1 VTWIFGYGSLV
12 WRPAMPFRERRGG
25 TIRGWTRRFWQGS
38 PDHRGRPGEPG
49 RVVTLVPEPDA
60 VCWGM
65 GYRVDDADV
74 ARVLDELDF
83 REQAGYQRHV
93 ETLWLDGGDDRVEAL
108 VYVAGAGNP
117 NFLGPAPVEQIA
129 AEARH
134 SVGPSGPN
142 RDYILRLADALRE
155 HGADD
160 PHVFAIAELLA

>member
-1 VTWIFGYGSLV
+1 
-12 WRPAMPFRERRGG
+12 
-25 TIRGWTRRFWQGS
+25 
-38 PDHRGRPGEPG
+38 
-49 RVVTLVPEPDA
+49 
-60 VCWGM
+60 M

-108 VYVAGAGNP
+108 VYVAAEGNL

-129 AEARH
+129 AEARD
-134 SVGPSGPN
+134 SVGPSGSN
-142 RDYILRLADALRE
+142 REYILRLADALRE